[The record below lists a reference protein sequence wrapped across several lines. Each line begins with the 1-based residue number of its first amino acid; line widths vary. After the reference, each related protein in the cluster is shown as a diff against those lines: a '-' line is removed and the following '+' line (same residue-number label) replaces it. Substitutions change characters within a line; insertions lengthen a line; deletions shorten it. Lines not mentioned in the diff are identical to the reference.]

1 MMTIEQFFHWA
12 DEIEYRAC
20 KLANGFSRR
29 QTIRS
34 LFRGVSRLGDGV
46 FWYSLMLIMPVLVD
60 PSHPVLGVK
69 AAFVMLL
76 AGGLGLTIYK
86 LLKTRMLR
94 ERPFIG
100 LIGIECAMLPLD
112 HYSFPSGHTL
122 HAVLFSTMAMH
133 FCPALAIVLVPFT
146 GLIAAS
152 RVVLGLHYPSDVLV
166 GALLGWLVAQVSI
179 LLAAQ
184 ALFI

>member
-1 MMTIEQFFHWA
+1 MTIEQFFHWA

-20 KLANGFSRR
+20 KLANSFSHR

-34 LFRGVSRLGDGV
+34 LFRAVSRLGDGV

-60 PSHPVLGVK
+60 PLHPYVGLK
-69 AAFVMLL
+69 AAIVMLL
-76 AGGLGLTIYK
+76 SGGLGLVIYK
-86 LLKTRMLR
+86 VLKTKMLR

-100 LIGIECAMLPLD
+100 LIGIECAMPPLD

-122 HAVLFSTMAMH
+122 HAVLFSTIAVH
-133 FCPALAIVLVPFT
+133 FCPSLAIVLVPFT
-146 GLIAAS
+146 CLIAAS

-166 GALLGWLVAQVSI
+166 GAFLGWLVARVG
-179 LLAAQ
+179 LLFAAQ
-184 ALFI
+184 VMFI